1 QALEQ
6 RRAGAT
12 ELLKNDPVLMERVR
26 AMLRAGAIEKAAAK
40 AAAVDGANTRALR
53 ASLQALKRHHTG
65 NIGRIAYT
73 TALAAAAGAGAH
85 TCHPADPCR
94 PGERC
99 DSVEPGGVS
108 FAARAR
114 SLEIRCKTFA
124 EARSRM
130 HNTNHDLA
138 PEKALADGCYMYSER
153 KTRSDATNPEV
164 MALARLYWHFDDASL
179 PTGNGDIHKES
190 KKSDAP
196 SHPRRQLKRK
206 GDDVWRMFLKS
217 QEYLALKAKLL
228 GQDSE
233 FTDPGRTKFLST
245 RCTCLVEPRTS
256 QSQEEGGE
264 RKSNT
269 VSR

>member
-6 RRAGAT
+6 RRACAI

-26 AMLRAGAIEKAAAK
+26 VMLRAGAMEKAAAK

-53 ASLQALKRHHTG
+53 ASLQALKRHHTS

-73 TALAAAAGAGAH
+73 TALAATAAAGAGAH
-85 TCHPADPCR
+85 TCDPADPCR

-99 DSVEPGGVS
+99 DSVERGGVS
-108 FAARAR
+108 LAERAR

-153 KTRSDATNPEV
+153 KKTRSDATNPEV
-164 MALARLYWHFDDASL
+164 MALARLYWHSDDVSR
-179 PTGNGDIHKES
+179 PTGNGEICNES

-196 SHPRRQLKRK
+196 SHPRKQLKHK
-206 GDDVWRMFLKS
+206 GDDVWGMFLKS
-217 QEYLALKAKLL
+217 QQYLALKAKLL
-228 GQDSE
+228 GKVSE

-245 RCTCLVEPRTS
+245 RCASL
-256 QSQEEGGE
+256 GG
-264 RKSNT
+264 
-269 VSR
+269 